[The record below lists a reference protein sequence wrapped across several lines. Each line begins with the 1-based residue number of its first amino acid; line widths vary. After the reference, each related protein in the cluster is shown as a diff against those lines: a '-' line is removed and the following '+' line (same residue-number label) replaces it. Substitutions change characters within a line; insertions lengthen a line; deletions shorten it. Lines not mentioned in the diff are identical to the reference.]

1 MVKKTPKESISEPII
16 SNIPTNDDDEDY
28 RDRLI
33 RSKSR
38 NFLASLKLDKP
49 DDAVQDLEE
58 LLELLIQ
65 RYDDT

>member
-1 MVKKTPKESISEPII
+1 MVKKIPKVPEPVI
-16 SNIPTNDDDEDY
+16 DEDEDY

-38 NFLASLKLDKP
+38 NFLTSLKLDKP

-58 LLELLIQ
+58 LVELLIQ
-65 RYDDT
+65 RYDDNT

>member
-1 MVKKTPKESISEPII
+1 MVKKIPKDPEPII
-16 SNIPTNDDDEDY
+16 DDEDY

-38 NFLASLKLDKP
+38 NFLSSLKLDKP

-65 RYDDT
+65 RYDDNT